1 MDINWLSYAV
11 VVVITTFIV
20 SIITE
25 NIVIKRIQC
34 SEGVNIIAGKC
45 MLKQGYV
52 SAELYNKRIRELEA
66 QLGSE
71 KPQNSQNSQ
80 NRFDFSNLV

>member
-1 MDINWLSYAV
+1 MEINWLSYAI

-25 NIVIKRIQC
+25 NIVVKRIQC

-52 SAELYNKRIRELEA
+52 SAESYNKRIRELEE
-66 QLGSE
+66 QLGSQKNQKNE
-71 KPQNSQNSQ
+71 S
-80 NRFDFSNLV
+80 RFDFSNLV

>member
-1 MDINWLSYAV
+1 MEVNWIGYAI

-52 SAELYNKRIRELEA
+52 SAELYNAKIKELEDRIKE
-66 QLGSE
+66 LSGE
-71 KPQNSQNSQ
+71 
-80 NRFDFSNLV
+80 